1 MVLRNI
7 FFLLLAALPLE
18 QLVAQGVAPNPLA
31 LARVDSLIRASE
43 ESGVARYSFA
53 VQDVSQDTLWAAY
66 RPEEMCTPASITK
79 LFTAAT
85 ALESLGA
92 DYSFCTELYMEGE
105 LKSGVLYGN
114 LLVIGSG
121 DPSIDSKFFEQDKER
136 WQQSVLQTV
145 QAKGIRRIE
154 GNIVIDASRFERMGI
169 HPRWA
174 PDDRGDY
181 YAAGVYGFNLY
192 DNWLDLYFATGGVKD
207 SIRLVGTYPKG
218 VQLTL
223 DNRLK
228 VNCKTQGWEGDG
240 TNLVEHRTLLGTLPC
255 NRESVRVAIDLPHPP
270 LHAARLLRAT
280 LEGQGVEILG
290 QEEARFE
297 SSSHPRTLI
306 GRYYSPSL
314 RDLCREMNYRS
325 LNHYAEALFKA
336 LVKENGATS
345 EQAWLREQE
354 ILSSWG
360 VRLSPK
366 AHLYD
371 GSGLT
376 RANRLSAQDMVALL
390 VGVSTK
396 ARGNTL
402 DAFAQSLPRVGREG
416 TVKGFM
422 PGTSLKLYCKSGSMR
437 GVQTYAGYLYYQR
450 RVYAVALLANGC
462 ANRAKV
468 RGVMQQYIEGLFPPK
483 F

>member
-290 QEEARFE
+290 QEEA
-297 SSSHPRTLI
+297 
-306 GRYYSPSL
+306 
-314 RDLCREMNYRS
+314 
-325 LNHYAEALFKA
+325 

-450 RVYAVALLANGC
+450 RVYAIALLANGC